1 MKQKADISLLAIICV
16 FLVLLC
22 LEPLIKIPN
31 HIIPTHFLTC
41 VLTILLFMGFSNP
54 FEQSTKE
61 IREIQKN
68 GNLAVRLTI
77 ALVLSFLLLFV
88 RLAIPLYFIIE
99 ENLTYNNTNLV
110 LLSLII
116 KTYIYAMSEEMIF
129 SYGLGK
135 LFKEI
140 KLPKYIS
147 WPIICII
154 FASAHFIGKKFVALD
169 FIVIAVIRL
178 LFLTIFNL
186 FPSIILIS
194 SVHFGTNIVNALLI
208 DML

>member
-1 MKQKADISLLAIICV
+1 
-16 FLVLLC
+16 
-22 LEPLIKIPN
+22 
-31 HIIPTHFLTC
+31 
-41 VLTILLFMGFSNP
+41 MGFSNP

>member
-1 MKQKADISLLAIICV
+1 MNQKADIPLLSIICIYLA
-16 FLVLLC
+16 FLC

-31 HIIPTHFLTC
+31 KFIPTHLLSCILTT
-41 VLTILLFMGFSNP
+41 VLFVAYSNP
-54 FEQSTKE
+54 FVWSSKE
-61 IREIQKN
+61 IKTRKENKS
-68 GNLAVRLTI
+68 VTPK
-77 ALVLSFLLLFV
+77 LVMSLILSTMI
-88 RLAIPLYFIIE
+88 LAIRMFIPLFFILE
-99 ENLTYNNTNLV
+99 DKLTLELTTAE
-110 LLSLII
+110 II
-116 KTYIYAMSEEMIF
+116 FITFKTFLYAMLEEMIF

-154 FASAHFIGKKFVALD
+154 FASAHFIGKEFFALD

-194 SVHFGTNIVNALLI
+194 FVHFGTNIVNVLMI